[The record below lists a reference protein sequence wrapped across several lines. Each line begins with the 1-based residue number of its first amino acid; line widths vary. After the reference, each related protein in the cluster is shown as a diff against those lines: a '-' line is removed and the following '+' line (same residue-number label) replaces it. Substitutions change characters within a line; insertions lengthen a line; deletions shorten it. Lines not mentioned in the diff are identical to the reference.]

1 MAEEG
6 VSDGV
11 VFFEGEVPLYEN
23 GRSELGIPEMKVH
36 AEDRLEWASLLRGLR
51 TICVR
56 VDPDGGLVALDDLSV
71 AIGHVVPPKRE
82 LSQKNEAP
90 GRSLTRGA
98 KVALDDLDSRHSYSW
113 HSQVNSIL

>member
-1 MAEEG
+1 MTGRARRIRIMSEEG
-6 VSDGV
+6 VPDGL
-11 VFFEGEVPLYEN
+11 VFFEGEVPVYEN

-71 AIGHVVPPKRE
+71 AIGHGDWSCSTAKEETLAAERSAGKDPR
-82 LSQKNEAP
+82 P
-90 GRSLTRGA
+90 GSEGST
-98 KVALDDLDSRHSYSW
+98 
-113 HSQVNSIL
+113 